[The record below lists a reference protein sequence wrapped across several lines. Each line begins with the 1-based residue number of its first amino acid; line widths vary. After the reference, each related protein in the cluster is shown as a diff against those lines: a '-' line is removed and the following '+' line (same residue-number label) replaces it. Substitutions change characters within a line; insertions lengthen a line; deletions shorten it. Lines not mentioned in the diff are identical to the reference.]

1 MTPVGIAPAVDSAYP
16 LQDEDATGFKAAIE
30 AVEVARSSKAVF
42 EARVEKIKEQE
53 AAKER
58 KARVQP
64 QLPIPE
70 PLQQVTPTTGTDGE
84 NMGIVSVEFE
94 L

>member
-1 MTPVGIAPAVDSAYP
+1 MQPWI
-16 LQDEDATGFKAAIE
+16 I
-30 AVEVARSSKAVF
+30 
-42 EARVEKIKEQE
+42 EKIKEQE

-70 PLQQVTPTTGTDGE
+70 PLQQVTPTSDTDGE

>member
-1 MTPVGIAPAVDSAYP
+1 MQMQPWI
-16 LQDEDATGFKAAIE
+16 I
-30 AVEVARSSKAVF
+30 
-42 EARVEKIKEQE
+42 EKIKEQE

-64 QLPIPE
+64 QLPTPE
-70 PLQQVTPTTGTDGE
+70 PLQQIAPTTGTDGE
-84 NMGIVSVEFE
+84 ERGIVSVDFE

>member
-1 MTPVGIAPAVDSAYP
+1 MQMQPWI
-16 LQDEDATGFKAAIE
+16 I
-30 AVEVARSSKAVF
+30 
-42 EARVEKIKEQE
+42 EKIKEQE
-53 AAKER
+53 AVKER

-70 PLQQVTPTTGTDGE
+70 PLQQVTPTSDTDGE
-84 NMGIVSVEFE
+84 NTGIVSVEFE